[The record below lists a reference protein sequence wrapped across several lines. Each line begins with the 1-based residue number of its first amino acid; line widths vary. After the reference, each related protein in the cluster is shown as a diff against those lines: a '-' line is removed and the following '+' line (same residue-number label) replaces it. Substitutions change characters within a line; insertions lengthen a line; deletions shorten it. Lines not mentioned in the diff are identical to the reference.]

1 LSIAELNSNDFT
13 IYPNP
18 AQNEINVQ
26 FNQGTTPNYLLQL
39 MDLNGRIISRFEV
52 KNNIEKINTK
62 DLDRGV
68 YLILIQNNLGM
79 TVQKIV
85 LD

>member
-1 LSIAELNSNDFT
+1 
-13 IYPNP
+13 
-18 AQNEINVQ
+18 
-26 FNQGTTPNYLLQL
+26 
-39 MDLNGRIISRFEV
+39 MDINGRIISRFEV

-62 DLDRGV
+62 ELDRGV